1 VIRSER
7 RGRGG
12 LLLDFLP
19 ILLASLQHLRQ
30 ELSVMLPD
38 QSACELC
45 QVRLQGE
52 DETITMGPN
61 RPAQG
66 LLLVFWQ
73 GLGRE
78 GAE

>member
-1 VIRSER
+1 
-7 RGRGG
+7 
-12 LLLDFLP
+12 
-19 ILLASLQHLRQ
+19 
-30 ELSVMLPD
+30 MLPD